1 MTRAYSSKTAMS
13 NRCRIASHQALLGFA
28 IAVATVGCSQP
39 KFYPV
44 RGKVIVFAV
53 GPLTKGEIRFR
64 PVSRPNLVAAGQIQ
78 KDGTFSLS
86 TLEHGEGVLEGD
98 CQVAIIVE
106 PTDGKR
112 PIADRYSDYST
123 SGLNYTVAPR
133 EENYFILDV
142 KKSGN

>member
-1 MTRAYSSKTAMS
+1 MYHARRLAFQHTVFG
-13 NRCRIASHQALLGFA
+13 LA
-28 IAVATVGCSQP
+28 IVLATVGCSQP

-78 KDGTFSLS
+78 KDGTFSVS
-86 TLEHGEGVLEGD
+86 TPEHGEGVLEGD

-123 SGLNYTVAPR
+123 SGLSYTVAPR